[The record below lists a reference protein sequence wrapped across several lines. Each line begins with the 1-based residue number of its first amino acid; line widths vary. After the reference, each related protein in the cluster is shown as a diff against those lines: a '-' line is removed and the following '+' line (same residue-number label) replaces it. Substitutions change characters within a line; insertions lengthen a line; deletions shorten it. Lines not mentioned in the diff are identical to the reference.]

1 MAVQSKISRI
11 YELLA
16 ANPHATDT
24 EIAEIMG
31 DTTPAVVETN
41 RYRLKDRGF
50 IKINLD
56 RSITVLKPFKN
67 SERSFKQEVYQEMIE
82 IYMQDFRNQATYN
95 ERIAVGREI
104 RLILDKM

>member
-1 MAVQSKISRI
+1 MAAQSKISRI
-11 YELLA
+11 FNLLSA
-16 ANPHATDT
+16 HPYATDE

-31 DTTPAVVETN
+31 DTTPGVVETN

-56 RSITVLKPFKN
+56 RSVTILKPFKD
-67 SERSFKQEVYQEMIE
+67 SEKSFKQEVYQEMIE
-82 IYMQDFRNQATYN
+82 IYMQDFRSQATYN